1 MEDIL
6 HHLECIN
13 LVNNGIN
20 CLPTGAG
27 FLQQYPFIW
36 VLPIF
41 QWIPW
46 GLIFRPFVKISDDS
60 PPKPTTRVP
69 FKNLH
74 HGKMS
79 IFKKPKV
86 MEFFFFRCFSFWI
99 AVIFPSPKNSA
110 ILGIIDQPEVPLPSM
125 PQLEALAVARCG
137 FPTWRYQRPRPS
149 SCGEPLGCWVVVVGV
164 VFTNLW

>member
-20 CLPTGAG
+20 YLPKGAG

-46 GLIFRPFVKISDDS
+46 GLIFRPLWKVLTIILQSQPQGFLSK
-60 PPKPTTRVP
+60 TYTM
-69 FKNLH
+69 
-74 HGKMS
+74 GKWTFS
-79 IFKKPKV
+79 KTQSQGVYI
-86 MEFFFFRCFSFWI
+86 FFRCFSFFNCE
-99 AVIFPSPKNSA
+99 IFPSPKNSA
-110 ILGIIDQPEVPLPSM
+110 ILGNIESLKEVNFHPSM

-149 SCGEPLGCWVVVVGV
+149 SWVNHWAVGSTRRW
-164 VFTNLW
+164 TNLW